1 MDNHPSNT
9 KEIMNEFQQWWV
21 THLAQETEKAHK
33 RAERLY
39 PIRILSNKTKRDIFM
54 DTFHWTM
61 LEQRITM
68 EKLFK
73 QPVNL

>member
-1 MDNHPSNT
+1 
-9 KEIMNEFQQWWV
+9 MNEFQQWWV
-21 THLAQETEKAHK
+21 THLAQETKKAHQQ
-33 RAERLY
+33 AERLY

-61 LEQRITM
+61 LEQRTTM